1 MDTEG
6 EGKGGE
12 GGRGLGEGDEG
23 GGRKGGEDD
32 RGRTAKFPA
41 RPSCLSTSFQWRNS
55 LVLTL
60 GGTFCLIFTVRGKP
74 LDFQDE

>member
-6 EGKGGE
+6 EGKG

-55 LVLTL
+55 LILTL
-60 GGTFCLIFTVRGKP
+60 GGIFCLILTWKTTRLPG
-74 LDFQDE
+74 